1 MNERS
6 LQEDLLRIPGVEGAE
21 VEGSADKPAGLR
33 IRIAEGA
40 DQGAVGGAIRR
51 VLTSHGLGTDT
62 RLPGEMNQG
71 DVETGSAV
79 PREEVADMVPLAR
92 TVGSNADRAG
102 SGSGVTVA
110 PADASR
116 DAAVIDLTDHAPTAP
131 GEGPAESFA
140 PDSPQPDSHQSD
152 RDQFDPHQLDALPD
166 EDEDDVYQPVATDD
180 EFDAVA
186 PSEPPLVEAPRS
198 APDAHPAV
206 GDKPD
211 HDHGSDHGE
220 PTDGSGARLASVAVQ
235 EGRSGIVI
243 TVAASDGSQIQQ
255 AAASTE
261 GGVESAVVRA
271 TTRLAMPGAPDAT
284 VIEIEDRRIEGVDIV
299 LIVLDVDGVMH
310 AGAAVVG
317 AGRSFALGRATWA
330 ALTL

>member
-1 MNERS
+1 VNERS
-6 LQEDLLRIPGVEGAE
+6 LQDDLLRIPGVEGAE

-62 RLPGEMNQG
+62 RLPGEQNHG
-71 DVETGSAV
+71 GVEAGSSA
-79 PREEVADMVPLAR
+79 PREEVSDAVPIARSAGSTADMP
-92 TVGSNADRAG
+92 GQ
-102 SGSGVTVA
+102 GSGVAVV
-110 PADASR
+110 PAEESR
-116 DAAVIDLTDHAPTAP
+116 DAAVIDLTDRASTASEERPNDPQGQDMPRADEIEDMDEVDANQRRTAADELEAANPP
-131 GEGPAESFA
+131 GPR
-140 PDSPQPDSHQSD
+140 PDDRFPEARERQPGAND
-152 RDQFDPHQLDALPD
+152 R
-166 EDEDDVYQPVATDD
+166 
-180 EFDAVA
+180 
-186 PSEPPLVEAPRS
+186 
-198 APDAHPAV
+198 
-206 GDKPD
+206 PD
-211 HDHGSDHGE
+211 HDHRSDDSESTG
-220 PTDGSGARLASVAVQ
+220 GFGARLASVAVQ
-235 EGRSGIVI
+235 EGRAGIVV
-243 TVAASDGSQIQQ
+243 TVAASDGTQIQQ

-317 AGRSFALGRATWA
+317 AGRSFALGRATWS

>member
-6 LQEDLLRIPGVEGAE
+6 LQDDLLRIPGVEGAE

-62 RLPGEMNQG
+62 RLPGEPNHG
-71 DVETGSAV
+71 GVERGSAAA
-79 PREEVADMVPLAR
+79 RDELADMVPIAR
-92 TVGSNADRAG
+92 TVGSTNADRAG
-102 SGSGVTVA
+102 SGSGLTVA
-110 PADASR
+110 QADESR
-116 DAAVIDLTDHAPTAP
+116 QAAVIDLTDRASTASEAEPAGSAP
-131 GEGPAESFA
+131 S
-140 PDSPQPDSHQSD
+140 DSSEP
-152 RDQFDPHQLDALPD
+152 DALKAD
-166 EDEDDVYQPVATDD
+166 EDEDQDGTRHEPHPPAAVVDDVDVVTTPEPSGDD
-180 EFDAVA
+180 TLLGASERRA
-186 PSEPPLVEAPRS
+186 PASDRPDRDHRS
-198 APDAHPAV
+198 
-206 GDKPD
+206 GDRESTGGF
-211 HDHGSDHGE
+211 GS
-220 PTDGSGARLASVAVQ
+220 RLASVAVQ
-235 EGRSGIVI
+235 EGRTGIVV
-243 TVAASDGSQIQQ
+243 TVSASDGSQVQQ

-317 AGRSFALGRATWA
+317 AGRAFALGRATWA

>member
-6 LQEDLLRIPGVEGAE
+6 LQDDLLRIPGVEGAE

-62 RLPGEMNQG
+62 RLPGEPNHG
-71 DVETGSAV
+71 GAEAGSTA
-79 PREEVADMVPLAR
+79 PREEITDMVSIAR
-92 TVGSNADRAG
+92 TVGSTNADRAG

-110 PADASR
+110 PADESR
-116 DAAVIDLTDHAPTAP
+116 DAAVIDLTDRASVAP
-131 GEGPAESFA
+131 GEGPADPSE
-140 PDSPQPDSHQSD
+140 P
-152 RDQFDPHQLDALPD
+152 DPHQVDEV
-166 EDEDDVYQPVATDD
+166 EDEAEDEAEDDSYQHMAIDDDFDVA
-180 EFDAVA
+180 A
-186 PSEPPLVEAPRS
+186 PERQPTAGDR
-198 APDAHPAV
+198 PA
-206 GDKPD
+206 
-211 HDHGSDHGE
+211 HDHRSDDGE
-220 PTDGSGARLASVAVQ
+220 STGGFGARLASVAVQ
-235 EGRSGIVI
+235 EGRTGIVV
-243 TVAASDGSQIQQ
+243 TVSASDGSQIQQ

>member
-6 LQEDLLRIPGVEGAE
+6 LQDDLLRIPGVEGAE

-62 RLPGEMNQG
+62 RLPGEPNHG
-71 DVETGSAV
+71 GAEPGSTA
-79 PREEVADMVPLAR
+79 PREEVPDMVPIAR
-92 TVGSNADRAG
+92 RVGSNDDRAG
-102 SGSGVTVA
+102 SGSGVAVA
-110 PADASR
+110 PADESR
-116 DAAVIDLTDHAPTAP
+116 DAAVIDLTDRASTAS
-131 GEGPAESFA
+131 EEEPAES
-140 PDSPQPDSHQSD
+140 PTSDSSVAD
-152 RDQFDPHQLDALPD
+152 RRQADEFVDA
-166 EDEDDVYQPVATDD
+166 DEDDPSRTASIDD
-180 EFDAVA
+180 DAVA
-186 PSEPPLVEAPRS
+186 PAPPEQSLDETLVGASERNPVMGER
-198 APDAHPAV
+198 
-206 GDKPD
+206 PD
-211 HDHGSDHGE
+211 HDRRSDDGGSMGAL
-220 PTDGSGARLASVAVQ
+220 GARLASVAVQ
-235 EGRSGIVI
+235 EGRTGIVV
-243 TVAASDGSQIQQ
+243 TVSASDGSQIQQ

-271 TTRLAMPGAPDAT
+271 TTRLALPGAPDAT

>member
-1 MNERS
+1 VNERS
-6 LQEDLLRIPGVEGAE
+6 LQDDLLRIPGVEGAE

-62 RLPGEMNQG
+62 RLPGEPNHG
-71 DVETGSAV
+71 GAEAGSTA
-79 PREEVADMVPLAR
+79 PREEITDMVSIAR
-92 TVGSNADRAG
+92 TVGSTNADRAG

-110 PADASR
+110 PADESR
-116 DAAVIDLTDHAPTAP
+116 DAAVIDLTDRASALP
-131 GEGPAESFA
+131 GEGFA
-140 PDSPQPDSHQSD
+140 DPSEP
-152 RDQFDPHQLDALPD
+152 DPHQVDEV
-166 EDEDDVYQPVATDD
+166 EDEDDSHQHMAIDD
-180 EFDAVA
+180 DFDAAA
-186 PSEPPLVEAPRS
+186 PSEPPVEETLPAAPERQ
-198 APDAHPAV
+198 PTV
-206 GDKPD
+206 GDRPE
-211 HDHGSDHGE
+211 HDHRSDDGE
-220 PTDGSGARLASVAVQ
+220 STGGFGARLASVAVQ
-235 EGRSGIVI
+235 EGRTGIVV
-243 TVAASDGSQIQQ
+243 TVSASDGSQIQQ

-271 TTRLAMPGAPDAT
+271 TTRLAMPGAPDAS